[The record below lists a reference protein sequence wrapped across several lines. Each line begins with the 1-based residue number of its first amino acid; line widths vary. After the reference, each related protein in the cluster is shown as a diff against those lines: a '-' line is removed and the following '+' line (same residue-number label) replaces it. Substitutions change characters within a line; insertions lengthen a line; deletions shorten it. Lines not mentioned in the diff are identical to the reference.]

1 MKKPDCRAASSKPS
15 FEAAAQLA
23 KALGL
28 SLDFLAG
35 LDVSNDSSPLQAEVA
50 AILTG
55 LSQDKL
61 KAIKTLV
68 E

>member
-23 KALGL
+23 KALGI

-35 LDVSNDSSPLQAEVA
+35 LDVSNDASPLQAEVA
-50 AILTG
+50 AMLTG

-61 KAIKTLV
+61 RAIKMLLG
-68 E
+68 